1 MKSLLI
7 SCVLL
12 SITTLGFAQRSCGS
26 TEYARRMNYNVFS
39 NQDNLGQTS
48 QTARDTFANE
58 IITIPVVI
66 HVLYNNSTQNIS
78 DAQVMSQLRVLNE
91 DFRRLNADASQ
102 TPEAFKSSAA
112 DCRIMFCLAQVNPR
126 GAAQK
131 GIVRKFTNRTSF
143 SVDDDMKFSAAGGDD
158 AWDAKKYLNIWV
170 CNMQSNSIGYATPPN
185 SEAVRDGVVIQYDC
199 FGTVGTVRYPF
210 NKGRTAT
217 HEIAHWMGISHIW
230 GDNSC
235 GSDGI
240 DDTPRQSNYNSNCPS
255 FPKLS
260 SCSPNANGD
269 MFMNFMDYTND
280 ACMNMFTNGQ
290 KQRMRNVFSGTGY
303 RNSFLKSYACDS
315 SLATAA
321 PSVTEPVKQEKPL
334 PSVVI
339 YPNPVQ
345 EQMQLM
351 PVNGYDLKGKTVSIY
366 TPSGVLMSTR
376 ILNASTN
383 KIDVSTLKQGIYVL
397 KIGDNN
403 DRQVLKLIKN

>member
-1 MKSLLI
+1 
-7 SCVLL
+7 
-12 SITTLGFAQRSCGS
+12 
-26 TEYARRMNYNVFS
+26 
-39 NQDNLGQTS
+39 
-48 QTARDTFANE
+48 
-58 IITIPVVI
+58 
-66 HVLYNNSTQNIS
+66 
-78 DAQVMSQLRVLNE
+78 
-91 DFRRLNADASQ
+91 
-102 TPEAFKSSAA
+102 
-112 DCRIMFCLAQVNPR
+112 
-126 GAAQK
+126 
-131 GIVRKFTNRTSF
+131 
-143 SVDDDMKFSAAGGDD
+143 
-158 AWDAKKYLNIWV
+158 
-170 CNMQSNSIGYATPPN
+170 MQSNSIGYATPPN